1 MPRKKKPIPNRNRGR
16 IAQPSHM
23 PRQEFSFWLATYGLD
38 YLTGARFLRMH
49 PRSVLRMIRGEV
61 PIDAR
66 TAMLLRLMVKT
77 KISPAK
83 VAELLSE

>member
-1 MPRKKKPIPNRNRGR
+1 
-16 IAQPSHM
+16 
-23 PRQEFSFWLATYGLD
+23 
-38 YLTGARFLRMH
+38 MH

-77 KISPAK
+77 RASPAK